1 MISGRIARRPAAE
14 TRRAILAAARELARE
29 HGWPHVTM
37 RRLAQRTGLSPM
49 AAYRHFDSRDALL
62 LALLREGFGA
72 LRERMTEASA
82 AAPDPVAAL
91 HAAVE
96 AYVAFAFDERE
107 LYVVMYDLSGIHL
120 DPEQTWQEGSAV
132 GEPVAAILT
141 AARGTPTAALDDAV
155 LNLWAPIHGLL
166 ALDIAGRLPGSRET
180 VLRLA
185 HDAADATLQVATPT
199 SRTS

>member
-1 MISGRIARRPAAE
+1 VTGGIARRPAAE

-49 AAYRHFDSRDALL
+49 AAYRHFESRDALL

-72 LRERMTEASA
+72 LRERLTEASA
-82 AAPDPVAAL
+82 AAPEPVAAV

-96 AYVAFAFDERE
+96 AYVAFAFDERD
-107 LYVVMYDLSGIHL
+107 LYLVMYDLGGIHL
-120 DPEQTWQEGSAV
+120 DPVQTWQEGTAV
-132 GEPVAAILT
+132 GEAVAALLT
-141 AARGTPTAALDDAV
+141 AATGTPTAAMDDAV
-155 LNLWAPIHGLL
+155 LNLWAPIHGLV
-166 ALDIAGRLPGSRET
+166 ALDVAGRLPGSRDT

-185 HDAADATLQVATPT
+185 HDAADATLRVATPAPRA
-199 SRTS
+199 S

>member
-1 MISGRIARRPAAE
+1 MTGGIARRPAAE

-49 AAYRHFDSRDALL
+49 AAYRHFESRDALL

-72 LRERMTEASA
+72 LRERLTEASA
-82 AAPDPVAAL
+82 AAPEPVAAV

-96 AYVAFAFDERE
+96 AYVAFAFDERD
-107 LYVVMYDLSGIHL
+107 LYLVMYDLGGIHL
-120 DPEQTWQEGSAV
+120 DPVQTWQEGTAV
-132 GEPVAAILT
+132 GEAVAALLT
-141 AARGTPTAALDDAV
+141 AATGTPTAAMDDAV
-155 LNLWAPIHGLL
+155 LNLWAPIHGLV
-166 ALDIAGRLPGSRET
+166 ALDVAGRLPGSRDT

-185 HDAADATLQVATPT
+185 HDAADATLRVATPAPRA
-199 SRTS
+199 S